1 MKKQLTVA
9 LGLAVLA
16 TPAFATK
23 ARLQALGEDSYGSAY
38 INDNRNIWLNAAQI
52 NNHKDLVTY
61 ELGGNV
67 TTDSAETAR
76 GEGGVYKT
84 MGNMV
89 YGVHFGG
96 ASNSANAFRSAGG
109 LVELDNTGGNLS
121 AEGTANEENNIDVF
135 VGGDAGVKWGANLG
149 YAKTSAE
156 DSLDSAESM
165 RTRLGIIAGDFQA
178 YANINLINNAKGE
191 LLTPA
196 TDGVSKFEGK
206 LGYQVGAIQAWQGN
220 TLFVDYRSFDME
232 STIGGF
238 SATPEKGDLSVQQA
252 EAGIG
257 RVERLTDKTNLFLKA
272 SYFMRKTENDHGKN
286 GGVYSTIAGALS
298 TTACEASP
306 AFCDKFDTQRIPVV
320 IGLETEA
327 TSWLTLRASVAQVV
341 WGEDDLSGTKS
352 SVRNST
358 AVNAGATLKFG
369 ELSVDGVIGNSD
381 ASTVAGENTGSGNGT
396 LRTDNLMTRVGM
408 TYRF

>member
-1 MKKQLTVA
+1 MKLQLTVA

-61 ELGGNV
+61 EFGGNV
-67 TTDSAETAR
+67 REDSAETAR
-76 GEGGVYKT
+76 GEGGIYKT

-96 ASNSANAFRSAGG
+96 ASNTANSLRTAAG
-109 LVELDNTGGNLS
+109 LLS
-121 AEGTANEENNIDVF
+121 ATGTATDPTLEGTGNEENNVDVF

-149 YAKTSAE
+149 YAKTSDE
-156 DSLDSAESM
+156 SSVDSAESM
-165 RTRLGIIAGDFQA
+165 RTRLGVIMGDTQV
-178 YANINLINNAKGE
+178 YANINLINNAKGS
-191 LLTPA
+191 LLVDNTLTGAPGDL
-196 TDGVSKFEGK
+196 TGSSKFEGK
-206 LGYQVGAIQAWQGN
+206 LGYQVGAIHAWEGN
-220 TLFVDYRSFDME
+220 TLFVDWRSFDME
-232 STIGGF
+232 SNIQANAGT
-238 SATPEKGDLSVQQA
+238 AKEDLSSKQGEV
-252 EAGIG
+252 GIG
-257 RVERLTDKTNLFLKA
+257 RVERLNDKTNLFLKA
-272 SYFMRKTENDHGKN
+272 SYFMRKLENDHGKT
-286 GGVYSTIAGALS
+286 GGLLAAGCALNFG
-298 TTACEASP
+298 
-306 AFCDKFDTQRIPVV
+306 FCDEYETQRVPVV

-327 TSWLTLRASVAQVV
+327 TSWLTLRASVSQVV
-341 WGEDDLSGTKS
+341 WGTEEISNDES
-352 SVRNST
+352 SVRAST

-381 ASTVAGENTGSGNGT
+381 AGTVAGNTTAAGNGT